1 MGFPAW
7 KIGHRMP
14 LAFGTW
20 ALRGGVKPL
29 KSRPFP
35 KTLWGERWFSDLWRL
50 PRGLVES
57 QFFST
62 PCARPI
68 WWRTHWPKMSWT
80 SLLSLLALEICGHRI
95 FWEYLGI
102 LGDTS
107 VYLGGTKGS
116 SLRFPTWNFVGVTLA
131 VPRSSLGV
139 LYISWNPLPINYGKI
154 WDHCW
159 GDVGDG
165 KVVPG
170 TMSWSLPNSW
180 GDEYKVGKRCQ
191 GDLGTARVALEIF
204 NFPSCKGDAFVCP
217 ICLNLQGFS
226 RYSWGI
232 LNSNWVLYMVLTNPQ
247 ICVLAL
253 LHGLLYTCKKNIYIM
268 MIQVYRVTNNGMC
281 FNFPTFPMQRFWVTA

>member
-35 KTLWGERWFSDLWRL
+35 KTLWGERWCSDLWRL

-139 LYISWNPLPINYGKI
+139 
-154 WDHCW
+154 
-159 GDVGDG
+159 
-165 KVVPG
+165 
-170 TMSWSLPNSW
+170 
-180 GDEYKVGKRCQ
+180 
-191 GDLGTARVALEIF
+191 
-204 NFPSCKGDAFVCP
+204 
-217 ICLNLQGFS
+217 
-226 RYSWGI
+226 SWGI
-232 LNSNWVLYMVLTNPQ
+232 VHIVEPFTHKLWKNLGP
-247 ICVLAL
+247 L
-253 LHGLLYTCKKNIYIM
+253 LGWRWRWEGRPWDNELI
-268 MIQVYRVTNNGMC
+268 
-281 FNFPTFPMQRFWVTA
+281 PTQ